1 MMPSMPSIQF
11 SSRRLSG
18 LPAVL
23 VGVVGLLLV
32 AGAVALLV
40 FVGLAVAVAGLAAS
54 AVAALVYGLRR
65 KWASL
70 AGSAPAAAEASA
82 SVEVREIEVQVLPAS
97 DQRR

>member
-1 MMPSMPSIQF
+1 MMATMPSIQF

-23 VGVVGLLLV
+23 AGVAGLLLV
-32 AGAVALLV
+32 AGAIALLV

-70 AGSAPAAAEASA
+70 AGSAPPVAEPAASM
-82 SVEVREIEVQVLPAS
+82 EVREIEVQVLPAT
-97 DQRR
+97 DERR